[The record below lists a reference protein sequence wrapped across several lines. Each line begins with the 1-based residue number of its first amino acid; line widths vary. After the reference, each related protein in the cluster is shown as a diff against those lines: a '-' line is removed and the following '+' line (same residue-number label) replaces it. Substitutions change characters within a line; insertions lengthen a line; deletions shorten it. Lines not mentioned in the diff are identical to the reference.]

1 MECSSAIRTGE
12 RKAGVNML
20 PTRIASM
27 TLSMTGLRISAA
39 RSSTVAIGLVMM
51 ISLSGC
57 AVGPRYHRLSA
68 PVPPQ
73 FNEAVPTQASA
84 TTPIAYNDWWRVFDD
99 PVLGQ
104 LENEADSANQDIR
117 VAVARVDQAEAAAR
131 YSRSFLSP
139 TISLGTSASRSREA
153 QNRAEQRQHQRP
165 GVNLQRFP
173 DTYIF
178 ELRNRRV

>member
-1 MECSSAIRTGE
+1 
-12 RKAGVNML
+12 ML
-20 PTRIASM
+20 PTRIVSM

-178 ELRNRRV
+178 ELRNRRVGPSAAFARGGT

>member
-1 MECSSAIRTGE
+1 
-12 RKAGVNML
+12 ML
-20 PTRIASM
+20 PTRFV
-27 TLSMTGLRISAA
+27 TLNLSVTGLRLFAA
-39 RSSTVAIGLVMM
+39 RSSAAAIGLV
-51 ISLSGC
+51 IALSLSGC
-57 AVGPRYHRLSA
+57 AVGPKYQRPSA
-68 PVPPQ
+68 PVPSR
-73 FNEAVPTQASA
+73 FKESAAPTTQVSA
-84 TTPIAYNDWWRVFDD
+84 TTPIAYSDWWRVFDD

-178 ELRNRRV
+178 ELRNRRVGPSAAFARGGT